1 MKNKIF
7 SCHFSIILFLTL
19 LPLISFSQG
28 SLLVVGGGSES
39 NDYPESWS
47 TQAYSWAVQQATNK
61 KVAVIHY
68 DNTGNWLKPYF
79 TEHCGATASE
89 NFVIDQSNA
98 NDQELMD
105 SLMQYDMFFFRGGD
119 QYYYY
124 SYYNGT
130 LMEETMNNKFD
141 EGGVLAGTS
150 AGLAILSGVIFQ
162 AENGSAYSDE
172 TLKNIYDS
180 NITLAD
186 DFIDALPGF
195 IFDSHFVNRG
205 RMGRLVAFMVNYEK
219 ETDMRIIGVGVDET
233 TALGITPD
241 KTGIAFGTRAVSF
254 YQLPE
259 DENFEDGPALSA
271 RNLNVQQIVHG
282 DTIDLE
288 TLEVKGLI
296 ESIAPE
302 RAAENAAE
310 TILMSGSEEFST
322 ANISLLEDL
331 TGRIDKINDNIL
343 ILSGASFSFAD
354 EIQQWMEQVGVANIS
369 KRHAIYDYRNNAIL
383 QNDIEEADV
392 FIFVDNSTY
401 NFNVFLNSEGNG
413 PLLREKLSEPGKIKV
428 FIGDNSKLAG
438 PVLVN
443 NYHSGRSNLS
453 LADGLALLK
462 TTCIIPRTF
471 DPPGGSTDSWY
482 STHIAIP
489 FAMLNAKL
497 KYGIW
502 LNNDNYLVYETSGN
516 RSSFA
521 AHGSSPVMVME
532 INEGKA
538 GFTKMTYNGQPTET
552 PEQVA
557 GFNNMR
563 LSFLSDGENII
574 AGNAVSVKS
583 QSYTDNHEILLF
595 PNPVKDH
602 LNIRTGMKIQHL
614 KILDSQGRVL
624 QHFQGGNKI
633 QYISTSSLQPG
644 AFLLEIDDGRNRH
657 YRQFLKEK

>member
-1 MKNKIF
+1 
-7 SCHFSIILFLTL
+7 
-19 LPLISFSQG
+19 
-28 SLLVVGGGSES
+28 
-39 NDYPESWS
+39 
-47 TQAYSWAVQQATNK
+47 
-61 KVAVIHY
+61 
-68 DNTGNWLKPYF
+68 
-79 TEHCGATASE
+79 
-89 NFVIDQSNA
+89 
-98 NDQELMD
+98 
-105 SLMQYDMFFFRGGD
+105 MFFFRGGD

-130 LMEETMNNKFD
+130 LMEEAMNNKFD

-150 AGLAILSGVIFQ
+150 AGLAILSGVIFR

-180 NITLAD
+180 NITLTN
-186 DFIDALPGF
+186 DFIDALPGY

-205 RMGRLVAFMVNYEK
+205 RMGRLIAFMANYEK
-219 ETDMRIIGVGVDET
+219 ETAKRIIGVGVDET
-233 TALGITPD
+233 TALGITSD

-259 DENFEDGPALSA
+259 DENFGDGPALSA

-288 TLEVKGLI
+288 TLEVNGLP

-302 RAAENAAE
+302 RSSENVAE

-331 TGRIDKINDNIL
+331 TERIDKANDKIL

-354 EIQQWMEQVGVANIS
+354 EIQQRLEQAGVANVS
-369 KRHAIYDYRNNAIL
+369 KGHAIYDYRNNAIL
-383 QNDIEEADV
+383 QNDITEADV
-392 FIFVDNSTY
+392 FIFADNSTY
-401 NFNVFLNSEGNG
+401 NFIVFLNSEGNG
-413 PLLREKLSEPGKIKV
+413 PLLREKLNEPGKIKV

-438 PVLVN
+438 HVLVN
-443 NYHSGRSNLS
+443 NYRSGRSNLS
-453 LADGLALLK
+453 LANGLGLLK

-482 STHIAIP
+482 STHIAVP
-489 FAMLNAKL
+489 FAMLNAQL

-516 RSSFA
+516 QSSFT
-521 AHGSSPVMVME
+521 AHGSSPVMIME
-532 INEGKA
+532 MKEGRA
-538 GFTKMTYNGQPTET
+538 GFTEMTYNGQPTET

-563 LSFLSDGENII
+563 LFFLSDGESMI
-574 AGNAVSVKS
+574 AGNAVSAKPLS
-583 QSYTDNHEILLF
+583 HADKHKILLF
-595 PNPVKDH
+595 PNPVKEH
-602 LNIRTGMKIQHL
+602 LNVQTDLNIKYFKIF
-614 KILDSQGRVL
+614 DMQGRML
-624 QHFQGGNKI
+624 QQVNNSNKV
-633 QYISTSSLQPG
+633 QISTSSLEPG
-644 AFLLEIDDGRNRH
+644 AFLLEIDDGNNRY
-657 YRQFLKEK
+657 YRRFLKEK